1 MKKDTEK
8 VIIKETIRREF
19 GRYDNEESNELIL
32 TFLVIDKIISSLI
45 EQNIQPSVA
54 IHYFDQWSN
63 LYISSNYE
71 LEFSDDSR
79 EVTCNFIVNSK
90 SEPDK
95 YLMLSIGYLSN
106 ISVGRSIMDPLI
118 NKIADMNQVEPD
130 ELNEI
135 EENYLNIVDELGSSL
150 DIFLIIGMYLN
161 EQFTECRIAIDN
173 EYLESEENQLLF
185 LIVVISINIDLIN
198 GNGGDA
204 LEDLELF
211 KESNLD
217 IDQFLDFKSGVYW
230 TVGLYLEERSKGIKS
245 VLTDKSF
252 PEAEKFWFLYSM
264 SLTRY
269 LEENLNKRH
278 HYLKLAEKY
287 IGSGIYN
294 VLLLAERYNDLGFW
308 KDALHLIH
316 VTEREQVKNQLLDI
330 PKAKALIVAEK
341 YPEAIELLKKAM
353 ADIDEENV
361 DLMTY
366 MADCL
371 IASGNSQEGIAL
383 LERVL
388 EIEPDYN
395 DALLILGLHNFVEV
409 KNYRKAL
416 RYLLAAEK
424 QGELLPEVYDI
435 LADIYEDL
443 GLMKKSQEYRNKAIS
458 NLPVSD
464 QK

>member
-1 MKKDTEK
+1 MNKDTEK

-19 GRYDNEESNELIL
+19 GRYDNEESNEQIL
-32 TFLVIDKIISSLI
+32 TFLVIDKIISGLI
-45 EQNIQPSVA
+45 EQEIQPSVD
-54 IHYFDQWSN
+54 IYYFDQWSN

-71 LEFSDDSR
+71 LIFSDDSC
-79 EVTCNFIVNSK
+79 EVTCNFLVNSR
-90 SEPDK
+90 SEYNK
-95 YLMLSIGYLSN
+95 YLLLSIGYLSN

-135 EENYLNIVDELGSSL
+135 EENYLDIAYELQCHL
-150 DIFLIIGMYLN
+150 DILRIIVLYLG
-161 EQFTECRIAIDN
+161 EQFTVCQNRIN
-173 EYLESEENQLLF
+173 KVYLEIEEKQYLF
-185 LIVVISINIDLIN
+185 IIMIISINIDLIN
-198 GNGGDA
+198 GNGA
-204 LEDLELF
+204 EAIEDLEIF
-211 KESNLD
+211 KESNLETD
-217 IDQFLDFKSGVYW
+217 EFLDFKSGVYW
-230 TVGLYLEERSKGIKS
+230 TVGMYLENKFAGLQIILSN
-245 VLTDKSF
+245 KSF
-252 PEAEKFWFLYSM
+252 PESEKFWFLFSM
-264 SLTRY
+264 SLTP
-269 LEENLNKRH
+269 LLGEDIKKKH

-287 IGSGIYN
+287 LGNDIHNIMLLIEGYN
-294 VLLLAERYNDLGFW
+294 LLGFW

-316 VTEREQVKNQLLDI
+316 VTEREQGKNQLLDI

-361 DLMTY
+361 DLMTM

-443 GLMKKSQEYRNKAIS
+443 GLMKKSQEYRSKAIS

-464 QK
+464 